1 MSQEVSIIKCPD
13 LAGRRHEFVPLEER
27 VVHYEE
33 FRAFFERTFDL
44 DRIGLSEP
52 GHLRAPFGME
62 YAVVFLGRS
71 DEPFPA
77 GVELFAL
84 PEALEPLDDTSADR
98 DLWAIMGWL
107 IDGGG
112 LPWTRKDLETTG
124 RVYSVPAAL

>member
-27 VVHYEE
+27 VLHYEE

-52 GHLRAPFGME
+52 VHLRAPSGME
-62 YAVVFLGRS
+62 SAVVFLGRS

-77 GVELFAL
+77 EVELFAL
-84 PEALEPLDDTSADR
+84 PEAVEPLDDTSADR

-107 IDGGG
+107 IDGVG

-124 RVYSVPAAL
+124 RVFSVPAAL

>member
-62 YAVVFLGRS
+62 LS
-71 DEPFPA
+71 
-77 GVELFAL
+77 
-84 PEALEPLDDTSADR
+84 
-98 DLWAIMGWL
+98 L
-107 IDGGG
+107 IHI
-112 LPWTRKDLETTG
+112 
-124 RVYSVPAAL
+124 